1 MIEKK
6 STMPTSSC
14 LKVGLPR
21 RNEEYLSRREMDKG
35 EGGRAGTALAHP
47 PTTPIPHARPG
58 VGYICGLWVL
68 QGRYNSQS
76 KRANADC
83 AK

>member
-1 MIEKK
+1 MKNV
-6 STMPTSSC
+6 
-14 LKVGLPR
+14 LAG
-21 RNEEYLSRREMDKG
+21 G
-35 EGGRAGTALAHP
+35 GGRAGNALAHP

-68 QGRYNSQS
+68 PGRYSNQS

-83 AK
+83 AEFVYPLLSFIFCHL